1 MAKVVLVEVRLV
13 LVEILTIVDVAL
25 VLVAS
30 ILLVAESEPRSVILV
45 FLSARHIPPLV
56 RVLEVICSWLTICII
71 EAFSVV
77 SCA

>member
-1 MAKVVLVEVRLV
+1 MAEVVLVEVRLV
-13 LVEILTIVDVAL
+13 LVEILTVVEVAL

-45 FLSARHIPPLV
+45 FLSARHVPPLV
-56 RVLEVICSWLTICII
+56 SVLEVICSWLTVCIV